1 MRIVSISGT
10 IDSGKTTAIKELIT
24 IFAAQGKRSAVI
36 VNEDGEETYDDN
48 FISSQKVSVEHLR
61 GGWLGCSLAASL
73 VELKKKLKKS
83 INPDFLFLEPSEMI
97 VTKELHNV
105 TKMGLRD
112 IQYDIGPVI
121 TLIDGPSFSFNWEER
136 PKLLLGQMQ
145 DVDRVALSR
154 TDMIDSK
161 QIEHIR
167 KTLDLA
173 GNNLLLLSKHNNS
186 SINELAQQILA
197 MDQET

>member
-1 MRIVSISGT
+1 
-10 IDSGKTTAIKELIT
+10 
-24 IFAAQGKRSAVI
+24 
-36 VNEDGEETYDDN
+36 
-48 FISSQKVSVEHLR
+48 
-61 GGWLGCSLAASL
+61 
-73 VELKKKLKKS
+73 
-83 INPDFLFLEPSEMI
+83 MI
-97 VTKELHNV
+97 VTKELRNV

-112 IQYDIGPVI
+112 IQYDIGPFI

-145 DVDRVALSR
+145 DADRVALSR

-167 KTLDLA
+167 KILDVA
-173 GNNLLLLSKHNNS
+173 GNNLLLLSKQNSS
-186 SINELAQQILA
+186 SINELAQQILL

>member
-1 MRIVSISGT
+1 
-10 IDSGKTTAIKELIT
+10 
-24 IFAAQGKRSAVI
+24 
-36 VNEDGEETYDDN
+36 
-48 FISSQKVSVEHLR
+48 
-61 GGWLGCSLAASL
+61 
-73 VELKKKLKKS
+73 
-83 INPDFLFLEPSEMI
+83 MI
-97 VTKELHNV
+97 VTKELRNV

-112 IQYDIGPVI
+112 IQYDIGPFI

-167 KTLDLA
+167 QILDVA
-173 GNNLLLLSKHNNS
+173 GNNLLLLSKQNSS
-186 SINELAQQILA
+186 SINELAQQILL

>member
-1 MRIVSISGT
+1 
-10 IDSGKTTAIKELIT
+10 
-24 IFAAQGKRSAVI
+24 
-36 VNEDGEETYDDN
+36 
-48 FISSQKVSVEHLR
+48 
-61 GGWLGCSLAASL
+61 
-73 VELKKKLKKS
+73 
-83 INPDFLFLEPSEMI
+83 MI
-97 VTKELHNV
+97 VTKELRNV

-112 IQYDIGPVI
+112 IQYDIGPFI

-145 DVDRVALSR
+145 DADRVALSR

-167 KTLDLA
+167 KILDVA
-173 GNNLLLLSKHNNS
+173 GNNLLLLNKQNSS
-186 SINELAQQILA
+186 SINELAQQILL

>member
-1 MRIVSISGT
+1 
-10 IDSGKTTAIKELIT
+10 
-24 IFAAQGKRSAVI
+24 
-36 VNEDGEETYDDN
+36 
-48 FISSQKVSVEHLR
+48 
-61 GGWLGCSLAASL
+61 
-73 VELKKKLKKS
+73 
-83 INPDFLFLEPSEMI
+83 MI
-97 VTKELHNV
+97 VTKELRNV

-112 IQYDIGPVI
+112 IQYDIGPFI

-145 DVDRVALSR
+145 DVDRVVLSR

-167 KTLDLA
+167 KILDVA
-173 GNNLLLLSKHNNS
+173 GNNLLLLSNQNSS
-186 SINELAQQILA
+186 SINELAQLIVS

>member
-1 MRIVSISGT
+1 
-10 IDSGKTTAIKELIT
+10 
-24 IFAAQGKRSAVI
+24 
-36 VNEDGEETYDDN
+36 
-48 FISSQKVSVEHLR
+48 
-61 GGWLGCSLAASL
+61 
-73 VELKKKLKKS
+73 
-83 INPDFLFLEPSEMI
+83 MI
-97 VTKELHNV
+97 VTKELRNV

-112 IQYDIGPVI
+112 IQYDIGPFI
-121 TLIDGPSFSFNWEER
+121 TLVDGPSFSFNWEER

-167 KTLDLA
+167 EILNVA
-173 GNNLLLLSKHNNS
+173 GNNILQLSKQNNS
-186 SINELAQQILA
+186 SINELVQQILL

>member
-1 MRIVSISGT
+1 
-10 IDSGKTTAIKELIT
+10 
-24 IFAAQGKRSAVI
+24 
-36 VNEDGEETYDDN
+36 
-48 FISSQKVSVEHLR
+48 
-61 GGWLGCSLAASL
+61 
-73 VELKKKLKKS
+73 
-83 INPDFLFLEPSEMI
+83 MI
-97 VTKELHNV
+97 VTKELRNV

-112 IQYDIGPVI
+112 IQYDIGPFI

-167 KTLDLA
+167 KILDVA
-173 GNNLLLLSKHNNS
+173 GNNLLLLSKQNSS
-186 SINELAQQILA
+186 SINELAQQILL